1 MLKKKT
7 IKDWIHAAR
16 LRTLPLSISGILVG
30 GAMAFRSDGFN
41 WFVFGLLLATTL
53 LLQILSNFANDFGDF
68 YHGTDNEQRV
78 GPQRALQSGQIS
90 VSDMKRGIALVSLL
104 ALVSG
109 LLMLYIS
116 LGHRNIKL
124 FLFFV
129 VLGLSAIAAAL
140 KYTIGHN
147 PFGYKGLGDLM
158 VFIFFGLVAVV
169 GSYYLLAKSID
180 FRIWLP
186 AVAIGFL
193 STGVLNINNM
203 RDLENDRTSGKST
216 MIVKMGLQNG
226 KWYHAFLI
234 LIAIA
239 SMVAF
244 FIIIDHLSG
253 LFWMVIP
260 SALLIFHL
268 YRVIKNKNLKE
279 LDPELKRLSLI
290 TLLLSVLTGVALLIK

>member
-1 MLKKKT
+1 MNKLHS
-7 IKDWIHAAR
+7 WIHAAR
-16 LRTLPLSISGILVG
+16 LRTLPLSISGIIVG
-30 GAMAFRSDGFN
+30 AAMAFRFVGFN
-41 WFVFGLLLATTL
+41 WLVFGLLLTTTL

-104 ALVSG
+104 ALISG

-129 VLGLSAIAAAL
+129 VLGLLAIAAAL

-147 PFGYKGLGDLM
+147 PFGYRGLGDLM

-226 KWYHAFLI
+226 KRYHAFLVV
-234 LIAIA
+234 LAIA
-239 SMVAF
+239 SMVTF

-290 TLLLSVLTGVALLIK
+290 TLLLSILTGVALLIK